1 LVKKDIQYRGGYYKM
16 NNKTIMV
23 TGCLG
28 TVGIFTINELLKRGY
43 YVIGVDNLSGNPYS
57 RIHYIKS
64 NNNFLFVNNR
74 AYDEHKTD
82 ALNRIFKD
90 YNVSAI
96 LHLAGKIG
104 VAESFDLEKSDEY
117 INSNVAFTLKMLN
130 YAKLYNIKRFV
141 YASSSSIYGNNQVPS
156 TEDLTPNPESVYGI
170 TKYAGEMLLTQYH
183 NLFGLETIAL
193 RYYNIFAPIKYY
205 SYKGVVP
212 MFAEK
217 IMSDE
222 PIVLFNNGQ
231 QRRQFVPID
240 NIVHANILALETDN
254 KECFGNVFNITV
266 DDEPIALID
275 LVNLLYKLL
284 NKTPN
289 YTLKSEK
296 NLGDID
302 VVWGSSDKA
311 KNYLG
316 YLVQKSMYDG
326 IEEYCRYINNEMR
339 DCG

>member
-1 LVKKDIQYRGGYYKM
+1 M
-16 NNKTIMV
+16 KTVLV

-28 TVGIFTINELLKRGY
+28 TVGIFTTNKLLSMGY
-43 YVIGVDNLSGNPYS
+43 NVIGVDNCSGNPIE
-57 RIHYIKS
+57 RLKDINKS
-64 NNNFLFVNNR
+64 DKFQFINNGVDDLSVCFNNNQI
-74 AYDEHKTD
+74 D
-82 ALNRIFKD
+82 
-90 YNVSAI
+90 AI
-96 LHLAGKIG
+96 LHLAANISTYD
-104 VAESFDLEKSDEY
+104 SFENYRSYIDNNITLTMDLLD
-117 INSNVAFTLKMLN
+117 
-130 YAKLYNIKRFV
+130 YAKRYNIKRFV
-141 YASSSSIYGNNQVPS
+141 YASSSS
-156 TEDLTPNPESVYGI
+156 VYGI
-170 TKYAGEMLLTQYH
+170 ESSYPSIETNITNPVSIYGVTKQTCEHFLRIYH
-183 NLFGLETIAL
+183 DTFGLETIAL

-205 SYKGVVP
+205 GYRTVVP
-212 MFAEK
+212 LFGDL
-217 IMSDE
+217 IM
-222 PIVLFNNGQ
+222 NNKQIHIYNKGQ

-254 KECFGNVFNITV
+254 RDCFGQAFNITV

-289 YTLKSEK
+289 YTLKPEK
-296 NLGDID
+296 SLGDTD

-316 YLVQKSMYDG
+316 YIVQKSMYNG